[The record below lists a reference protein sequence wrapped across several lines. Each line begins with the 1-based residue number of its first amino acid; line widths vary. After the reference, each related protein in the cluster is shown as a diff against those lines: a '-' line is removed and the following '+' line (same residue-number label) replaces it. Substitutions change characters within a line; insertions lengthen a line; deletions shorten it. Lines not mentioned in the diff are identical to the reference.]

1 MERPWSP
8 STSPIFLVGVAVIV
22 IISQVA
28 TVGINSFWWRLAV
41 MVLIA
46 LVLSWPLRLILRASD
61 RRYQRRLHEDAMR
74 RE

>member
-1 MERPWSP
+1 MERPWNP
-8 STSPIFLVGVAVIV
+8 STSPIFLVGIAVIV
-22 IISQVA
+22 IIGQIA
-28 TVGINSFWWRLAV
+28 TAGIDSFWWSLVV

-61 RRYQRRLHEDAMR
+61 RRYQRRVQEDAMR